1 MKFIKKSPVTLELEK
16 IEKEEKWLEQR
27 ALSRTEPGWKEALT
41 ARIPPKMS
49 ENLQKAFCMAFRTIF
64 EKGNLLIEKTYRR
77 DELEKDFKVRDFSL
91 DLKESRK
98 EYKKLRIEAARR
110 NLKNQAVSAAE
121 GLGLGLLGVGLPDI
135 AIFTAMLLRGVY
147 ETALYFGFSYDTPE
161 ERFFILCLLEASVSR
176 GEQWAENN
184 ARVDR
189 LIYTLVQKKELT
201 VFAVNRN
208 MDETA
213 EVSLDFEGFGELT
226 LAEHMVLNND
236 DMKAVNSPENP
247 ENVVPKK
254 GTGVKDGVVI
264 LEPHSY
270 NIVRFYTK

>member
-1 MKFIKKSPVTLELEK
+1 MKFIKKTPVILELEK
-16 IEKEEKWLEQR
+16 IEKEEKRLEQR
-27 ALSRTEPGWKEALT
+27 ALSHTEPGWKAALA
-41 ARIPPKMS
+41 ARIPPAVS

-64 EKGNLLIEKTYRR
+64 EKGNPLIEKTYRR

-98 EYKKLRIEAARR
+98 EYKKLRTEAARR
-110 NLKNQAVSAAE
+110 NLKKQAVSAAE

-147 ETALYFGFSYDTPE
+147 ETALYFGFSYDTPG

-189 LIYTLVQKKELT
+189 LIYTLVQRKERTISEEELEAQIQAAGNA
-201 VFAVNRN
+201 FA
-208 MDETA
+208 MDM
-213 EVSLDFEGFGELT
+213 
-226 LAEHMVLNND
+226 LAAKFIQGL
-236 DMKAVNSPENP
+236 P
-247 ENVVPKK
+247 VVGALGGLSDPVCWKQVMTYVQLK
-254 GTGVKDGVVI
+254 YRKRYLMGKTG
-264 LEPHSY
+264 
-270 NIVRFYTK
+270 

>member
-16 IEKEEKWLEQR
+16 IEKEEKRLEQR

-41 ARIPPKMS
+41 ARIPTKMS

-64 EKGNLLIEKTYRR
+64 EKGNPLIEKTYRR

-98 EYKKLRIEAARR
+98 EYKKLRTEAARR

-184 ARVDR
+184 ARVYAGPEERTERIRRGSGGTDPGGGKR
-189 LIYTLVQKKELT
+189 LCHRHAGRQIYPGPSGGGSLRRPFQSGLLEAGHDLC
-201 VFAVNRN
+201 AV
-208 MDETA
+208 
-213 EVSLDFEGFGELT
+213 
-226 LAEHMVLNND
+226 
-236 DMKAVNSPENP
+236 K
-247 ENVVPKK
+247 
-254 GTGVKDGVVI
+254 I
-264 LEPHSY
+264 
-270 NIVRFYTK
+270 

>member
-16 IEKEEKWLEQR
+16 IEKEEKRLEQR

-64 EKGNLLIEKTYRR
+64 EKGNPLIEKTYRR

-98 EYKKLRIEAARR
+98 EYKKLRTEAARR

-201 VFAVNRN
+201 VSEEDLEAQIQAVGNAFAIDMLAAKFIQGLPVVG
-208 MDETA
+208 A
-213 EVSLDFEGFGELT
+213 FGGL
-226 LAEHMVLNND
+226 
-236 DMKAVNSPENP
+236 SNP
-247 ENVVPKK
+247 VCWKQVMTYVQLKYRK
-254 GTGVKDGVVI
+254 RYIMGKTG
-264 LEPHSY
+264 
-270 NIVRFYTK
+270 

>member
-1 MKFIKKSPVTLELEK
+1 MIKRKTPLQKEKLLLEK
-16 IEKEEKWLEQR
+16 QEKRYLEQR
-27 ALSRTEPGWKEALT
+27 QKQNDSKLNKFLEDKVPDK
-41 ARIPPKMS
+41 
-49 ENLQKAFCMAFRTIF
+49 LQETLEKAFCSAFRLIF
-64 EKGNLLIEKTYRR
+64 LKGISVIEKTYKKE
-77 DELEKDFKVRDFSL
+77 ELEKDFKVRDFSL

-98 EYKKLRIEAARR
+98 EYKKLRTEAARR

-189 LIYTLVQKKELT
+189 LIYTLVQKKELNVSEEDLEAQIEADT
-201 VFAVNRN
+201 GFHVLDHELKFYGQCK
-208 MDETA
+208 ECA
-213 EVSLDFEGFGELT
+213 EAS
-226 LAEHMVLNND
+226 MR
-236 DMKAVNSPENP
+236 KEN
-247 ENVVPKK
+247 
-254 GTGVKDGVVI
+254 T
-264 LEPHSY
+264 
-270 NIVRFYTK
+270 

>member
-16 IEKEEKWLEQR
+16 IEKEEKRLEQR
-27 ALSRTEPGWKEALT
+27 ALSRTEPGWKEALM
-41 ARIPPKMS
+41 ARMPPKMS
-49 ENLQKAFCMAFRTIF
+49 ENLQKAFCMAFLTIF
-64 EKGNLLIEKTYRR
+64 EKGNPLIEKTYRR

-98 EYKKLRIEAARR
+98 EYKKLRTEAARR

-201 VFAVNRN
+201 VSEEDLEAQIQAVGN
-208 MDETA
+208 A
-213 EVSLDFEGFGELT
+213 FSLDMLAVKFIQGLPVVGAFGGL
-226 LAEHMVLNND
+226 
-236 DMKAVNSPENP
+236 SNP
-247 ENVVPKK
+247 VCWKQVMTYVQLKYRK
-254 GTGVKDGVVI
+254 RYLMGKTG
-264 LEPHSY
+264 
-270 NIVRFYTK
+270 

>member
-16 IEKEEKWLEQR
+16 IEKEEKRLEQR

-41 ARIPPKMS
+41 ARIPTKMS

-64 EKGNLLIEKTYRR
+64 EKGNPLIEKTYRR
-77 DELEKDFKVRDFSL
+77 DELEKD
-91 DLKESRK
+91 LKESRK
-98 EYKKLRIEAARR
+98 EYKKLRTEAARR

-189 LIYTLVQKKELT
+189 LIYTLVQKKELN
-201 VFAVNRN
+201 VSEEDLEAQIQAVGNAFAIDMLAAKFIQGLPVVG
-208 MDETA
+208 A
-213 EVSLDFEGFGELT
+213 FGGL
-226 LAEHMVLNND
+226 
-236 DMKAVNSPENP
+236 SNP
-247 ENVVPKK
+247 VCWKQVMTYVQLKYRK
-254 GTGVKDGVVI
+254 RYIMGKTG
-264 LEPHSY
+264 
-270 NIVRFYTK
+270 

>member
-16 IEKEEKWLEQR
+16 IEKEEKRLEQR

-41 ARIPPKMS
+41 ARIPTKMS

-64 EKGNLLIEKTYRR
+64 EKGNPLIEKTYRR
-77 DELEKDFKVRDFSL
+77 A
-91 DLKESRK
+91 
-98 EYKKLRIEAARR
+98 EAARR

-189 LIYTLVQKKELT
+189 LIYTLVQKKELN
-201 VFAVNRN
+201 VSEEDLEAQIQAVGNAFAIDMLAAKFIQGLPVVG
-208 MDETA
+208 A
-213 EVSLDFEGFGELT
+213 FGGL
-226 LAEHMVLNND
+226 
-236 DMKAVNSPENP
+236 SNP
-247 ENVVPKK
+247 VCWKQVMTYVQLKYRK
-254 GTGVKDGVVI
+254 RYIMGKTG
-264 LEPHSY
+264 
-270 NIVRFYTK
+270 

>member
-16 IEKEEKWLEQR
+16 IEKEEKRLEQR

-64 EKGNLLIEKTYRR
+64 EKGNPLIEKTYRR

-98 EYKKLRIEAARR
+98 EYKKLRTEAARR

>member
-16 IEKEEKWLEQR
+16 IEKEEKRLEQR
-27 ALSRTEPGWKEALT
+27 ALSHTEPGWKEALT

-98 EYKKLRIEAARR
+98 EYKKLRTEAARR

-176 GEQWAENN
+176 GGAVGREQRTGGQADLYAGPEE
-184 ARVDR
+184 RTDR
-189 LIYTLVQKKELT
+189 IRRGSGGTDPGGGKRLCHRHASRQIYPGPSGGGSLRRPFQSGLLEAGHDLC
-201 VFAVNRN
+201 AV
-208 MDETA
+208 
-213 EVSLDFEGFGELT
+213 
-226 LAEHMVLNND
+226 
-236 DMKAVNSPENP
+236 K
-247 ENVVPKK
+247 
-254 GTGVKDGVVI
+254 I
-264 LEPHSY
+264 
-270 NIVRFYTK
+270 